1 MVTGVTSFS
10 LIKLG
15 YLLRSVA
22 KFMFGCSGAGYKIPE
37 ANMREGGREGHKPFQ
52 GTGSCSLGQAY
63 LETNT
68 VISIVQA
75 PLIM

>member
-1 MVTGVTSFS
+1 
-10 LIKLG
+10 
-15 YLLRSVA
+15 
-22 KFMFGCSGAGYKIPE
+22 MFGCAGAGYKIPE